1 MTPEIVTCFGYSN
14 AFTKKTIYCQN
25 TAVHLSFSQ
34 MSASI
39 EHSSN
44 PRLESDDANGLYE
57 PPHSVSIQGQS
68 VSPNILVAL
77 LNRPREMQDLAVR
90 NAFFYEAIES
100 YIRDTQG
107 DSEWESFQHIVY
119 APREEMPDRVW
130 MASITDY
137 LGHHPAF
144 LGKFKESVGYQSS
157 SSEGEDEDDE
167 DDGDD
172 EAEDDVDDQVQVPKR
187 APKLNLQPY
196 RRHSHNHVHY
206 HPMQSEP
213 HPSITSPTLREEG
226 ESRGSEEGG
235 LVAGLVALRAHP
247 DIQVQLPELYPAFFQ
262 RAHRCMNSCIM
273 SMDTPR
279 FQTADTSEDSF
290 EPFITLISTTRRQQP
305 DDGAWMESILE
316 ILKCWPELIDE
327 LSDIIDDSL
336 PRRRH

>member
-1 MTPEIVTCFGYSN
+1 
-14 AFTKKTIYCQN
+14 
-25 TAVHLSFSQ
+25 

-39 EHSSN
+39 EPTPNSALETDDSN
-44 PRLESDDANGLYE
+44 NMYGPV
-57 PPHSVSIQGQS
+57 HSVAIHGQS

-90 NAFFYEAIES
+90 NSFFYEAIEN

-107 DSEWESFQHIVY
+107 DSSWDSFQHIVY
-119 APREEMPDRVW
+119 APREEMSDRVW

-157 SSEGEDEDDE
+157 SSEDEDEEDGDDETEDDDEDDE
-167 DDGDD
+167 VV
-172 EAEDDVDDQVQVPKR
+172 ETRKR
-187 APKLNLQPY
+187 APKLTLQPY
-196 RRHSHNHVHY
+196 PRRHSHNHVHY

-213 HPSITSPTLREEG
+213 HPSITSPTLREEE

-247 DIQVQLPELYPAFFQ
+247 DIQVQLPERYPAFFQ
-262 RAHRCMNSCIM
+262 RARRCMGSCIM